1 MKQIAYCL
9 IIVTLLLNMGCAVAL
24 IGAGAA
30 GTVAYIRGDLT
41 STEPYEVSQVYQASQ
56 KAMTDLGLA
65 RIKQSQDVLGA
76 RIIARDA
83 QDKKITVTI
92 KYVTECSTQLCIRV
106 AIFGDENKSRQIYLK
121 ICQCLKD
128 EYDSE

>member
-1 MKQIAYCL
+1 MKQLAYCL
-9 IIVTLLLNMGCAVAL
+9 MIMTLVLNAGCAVAL

-56 KAMTDLGLA
+56 KAIADLGLA
-65 RIKQSQDVLGA
+65 RIKQSRDVLGA
-76 RIIARDA
+76 QIIARDA
-83 QDKKITVTI
+83 LDKKITI
-92 KYVTECSTQLCIRV
+92 KVKYHSEYSSKLSIRV
-106 AIFGDENKSRQIYLK
+106 AMFGSEEKSRQIYLK
-121 ICQCLKD
+121 IRECLKD